1 MAKAHPSL
9 HGAGCEFDPIFK
21 LLASKQNDAEW
32 NPKLRAM
39 LKSVIANRQFPQ
51 ARCHQAGWVEH
62 SKCIFCL
69 HGEVTGK
76 TLEAKMPAEAR
87 KHQGEAS
94 TSCAQEMWHAWPQS
108 TR

>member
-1 MAKAHPSL
+1 MAQARPSL
-9 HGAGCEFDPIFK
+9 HGTGCNFDPIFK
-21 LLASKQNDAEW
+21 LLAYKQNDAEW

-76 TLEAKMPAEAR
+76 TLEAKVPAETR

-94 TSCAQEMWHAWPQS
+94 TSWMGG
-108 TR
+108 